1 MLVQDI
7 LSHDPFIESAK
18 RIILRD
24 CSEFIRE
31 SSGLPLFKTLPD
43 TYADFQR
50 VKVRQHK
57 RRDPVSHVFE
67 QAFGEQ
73 FSNLRQRSVFAT
85 SVIPNSSTPSTAFYV
100 IPTNGYKYLYSKE
113 VENSSNEYR
122 DIIET
127 VMRGMSSVN
136 EATQI
141 VTDLVKYT
149 YTSTKLK
156 EGISSGAEVILYGIP
171 AYYAIRISACPD
183 YTDLITR

>member
-18 RIILRD
+18 RIIHQD
-24 CSEFIRE
+24 CSDFIRE
-31 SSGLPLFKTLPD
+31 SDGLPLFKTLPD

-57 RRDPVSHVFE
+57 RRDTVSDVFE

-73 FSNLRQRSVFAT
+73 FTNLRQRSVFTT
-85 SVIPNSSTPSTAFYV
+85 SVISEGSTPSTAFYV
-100 IPTNGYKYLYSKE
+100 IPINGYRYLYSKE
-113 VENSSNEYR
+113 IENSSSEYKS
-122 DIIET
+122 IIET
-127 VMRGMSSVN
+127 VMQGMENAN

-156 EGISSGAEVILYGIP
+156 EGIDSGAEVILYGIP
-171 AYYAIRISACPD
+171 AYYAIRTSVCPK